1 MQKQKKANPLFP
13 QTLIYS
19 LWFTNGSSRSN
30 SESQNAQQLQSDV
43 SSTPAPEPPV
53 YEKQMVDTEQKYP
66 HNGGML
72 NQSSG
77 VPNMPRPVQP
87 TYINPGRMGNQ
98 PYIPPQM
105 ARPVNI
111 NQNWTSGLFD
121 CMNDGENGQTPNFS
135 IILSVMVR

>member
-1 MQKQKKANPLFP
+1 MGRPDQTPSPRMHNNFNPMFHP
-13 QTLIYS
+13 Q
-19 LWFTNGSSRSN
+19 
-30 SESQNAQQLQSDV
+30 
-43 SSTPAPEPPV
+43 PAPEPPV
-53 YEKQMVDTEQKYP
+53 YKNQMVDTEQKYP

-121 CMNDGENGQTPNFS
+121 CMNDGENG
-135 IILSVMVR
+135 